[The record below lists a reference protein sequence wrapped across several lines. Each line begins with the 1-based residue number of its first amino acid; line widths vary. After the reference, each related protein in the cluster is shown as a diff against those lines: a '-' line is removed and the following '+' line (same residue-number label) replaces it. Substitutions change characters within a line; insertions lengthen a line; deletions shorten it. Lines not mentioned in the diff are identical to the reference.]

1 MKKTIL
7 ILFLLLLTS
16 CKENNIIDYQKT
28 EIIPQ
33 ESQITVYLYG
43 EVKYP
48 GLYNL
53 DENSRLYELINLAGG
68 FTSNAKIDNLNLAR
82 IITNNEMII
91 IEQMQNQDN
100 NLININKATKEELM
114 TLKGIGESKAKEI
127 IAYRLEFGNF
137 QKIEDLLK
145 VKGISESLYNEIKN
159 QITI

>member
-91 IEQMQNQDN
+91 IEQIQNQDN

-145 VKGISESLYNEIKN
+145 VKGINESLYNEIKN

>member
-68 FTSNAKIDNLNLAR
+68 FTNNAKIDNLNLAR

-91 IEQMQNQDN
+91 IEQIQNQDN

>member
-91 IEQMQNQDN
+91 IEQIQNQDN

>member
-68 FTSNAKIDNLNLAR
+68 FTNNAKIDNLNLAR

-91 IEQMQNQDN
+91 IEQIQNQDN

-145 VKGISESLYNEIKN
+145 VKGINESLYNEIKN